1 MTFYTINLLIYAAV
15 DAMACLG
22 LSQQFGIAGVT
33 NFGFIIF
40 QAAGGYAAAILAMP
54 PRTAN
59 GGFQSYIGGWN
70 LPFPLPW
77 IGAAIVGGVIALPFT
92 FLVGRRLRG
101 DFAAV
106 GLLVTAVLL
115 NLVVTNYRPLLNGD
129 AGLSLIP
136 QPLQGQYNP
145 ATASYQW
152 VFAAVAIVLCL
163 GVYLFVRRITE
174 SPYGR
179 SLRAMRDNDL
189 VADSLG
195 KSLLSMRTVMLVV
208 GGAIAG
214 LSGGVLVSYITTWSP
229 AAWGYAET
237 VVLFAAV
244 IIGGAGNHVGAVLGA
259 ILVPVGF
266 EEVTRFIP
274 TSNNLPPNLIPSLEW
289 VAIGL
294 LIVIFLWVRPQGILP
309 ERKRVIRAGPAVAG
323 DGVPEGGGTA
333 GWRTTSEAASVVP
346 EARAESGDGEERYAR
361 GSAHPPAPAAAAPS
375 ATASP
380 DADGSPTAPQPAALA
395 SASADADG
403 QSGAP
408 RPQVPA
414 AAAPAAAPLADADG
428 RSSASRPD
436 APPSGP
442 VPVPPSADVAGGST
456 RDDAGSSA
464 RSSGAVPLAR
474 PGEVVLEVV
483 GVSREFGG
491 VRAVDDVSF
500 SVRAGTL
507 TGLIGPNGAGKS
519 TLLAMLAGTL
529 RVSSGRVIYRGQD
542 VTGLAAFRRA
552 RLGLVRTFQ
561 LASEFKRLTVM
572 ENLLSAVPGNRGD
585 SFRGAVLGKRYWR
598 ADETAA
604 IARAERM
611 LERFGLEGFAN
622 HYAGDLS
629 GGQRRLVEIMRALMA
644 EPGMLLLDEPMAGVH
659 PNLARRI
666 GDQLLAL
673 CAEGMTILMVEH
685 ELAIMDEFCDPVVV
699 MAEGSVLAEGTMAQ
713 LRARSEVVEAYLV
726 G

>member
-54 PRTAN
+54 PPTAN
-59 GGFQSYIGGWN
+59 GGFQAYIGGWN
-70 LPFPLPW
+70 LPFPIPW
-77 IGAAIVGGVIALPFT
+77 IGAAVVGAAIALPFT

-115 NLVVTNYRPLLNGD
+115 NLVVTNYRPILNGD

-152 VFAAVAIVLCL
+152 VFAAVAILLCV

-274 TSNNLPPNLIPSLEW
+274 TSNSLPPNLIPSLEW
-289 VAIGL
+289 VTIGL

-309 ERKRVIRAGPAVAG
+309 ERKRVIRAGPVVAE
-323 DGVPEGGGTA
+323 DGAPASGGTA

-346 EARAESGDGEERYAR
+346 EARAESGDGGERYAR
-361 GSAHPPAPAAAAPS
+361 GSPHQPSPAVAAPSVAASPDADGESGTSHPPAPAADAPS
-375 ATASP
+375 AA
-380 DADGSPTAPQPAALA
+380 
-395 SASADADG
+395 ASADVGG
-403 QSGAP
+403 QVGALS
-408 RPQVPA
+408 
-414 AAAPAAAPLADADG
+414 AP
-428 RSSASRPD
+428 SSA
-436 APPSGP
+436 G
-442 VPVPPSADVAGGST
+442 VAGDGEP
-456 RDDAGSSA
+456 SSA
-464 RSSGAVPLAR
+464 RSSLSSQVAARLA
-474 PGEVVLEVV
+474 PAGGVVLEAV

-529 RVSSGRVIYRGQD
+529 PVSSGTVLYRGQD

-598 ADETAA
+598 ADEAAA
-604 IARAERM
+604 IARAEGM
-611 LERFGLEGFAN
+611 LERFGVEGFAN
-622 HYAGDLS
+622 DYAGDLS

-666 GDQLLAL
+666 GDQLVAL

>member
-1 MTFYTINLLIYAAV
+1 VNYYIVNLLVYAAV

-22 LSQQFGIAGVT
+22 LSQQFGIGGVT

-40 QAAGGYAAAILAMP
+40 QAAGGYTAAILALP
-54 PRTAN
+54 SQSAN
-59 GGFQSYIGGWN
+59 GGFQTYIGGWH

-115 NLVVTNYRPLLNGD
+115 NLLATNFRPLLNGE

-136 QPLQGQYNP
+136 QPLQGEYNP
-145 ATASYQW
+145 QSSGYGW
-152 VFAAVAIVLCL
+152 DFAVGALIVCVV
-163 GVYLFVRRITE
+163 VYLFVRRITE

-179 SLRAMRDNDL
+179 SLRAMRDNDT

-195 KSLLSMRTVMLVV
+195 KNLLSLRTAMLVT

-214 LSGGVLVSYITTWSP
+214 LSGGILVSYITTWSP

-244 IIGGAGNHVGAVLGA
+244 IIGGTGNHLGA
-259 ILVPVGF
+259 IIGAVLVPVGF
-266 EEVTRFIP
+266 EEITRYIP

-294 LIVIFLWVRPQGILP
+294 LIVVFLWFRPQGILP
-309 ERKRVIRAGPAVAG
+309 ERRRVIRVLGIPAQAGVPAQAGMPAQDGGVPGQAGVLAPAGTPPAVPRARG
-323 DGVPEGGGTA
+323 DGGGGY
-333 GWRTTSEAASVVP
+333 VL
-346 EARAESGDGEERYAR
+346 EAR
-361 GSAHPPAPAAAAPS
+361 
-375 ATASP
+375 
-380 DADGSPTAPQPAALA
+380 
-395 SASADADG
+395 
-403 QSGAP
+403 
-408 RPQVPA
+408 
-414 AAAPAAAPLADADG
+414 
-428 RSSASRPD
+428 
-436 APPSGP
+436 
-442 VPVPPSADVAGGST
+442 
-456 RDDAGSSA
+456 
-464 RSSGAVPLAR
+464 
-474 PGEVVLEVV
+474 
-483 GVSREFGG
+483 GVSREYGG
-491 VRAVDDVSF
+491 VRAVTGVSF
-500 SVRAGTL
+500 GIREGTL

-529 RVSSGRVIYRGQD
+529 PVSAGHVVYGGQD
-542 VTGLAAFRRA
+542 VTSLPAFRRA

-585 SFRGAVLGKRYWR
+585 SFRGALAGPRYWR
-598 ADETAA
+598 GDEAVAA
-604 IARAERM
+604 ARARE
-611 LERFGLEGFAN
+611 LLNRFGLDQHADS
-622 HYAGDLS
+622 YAGDLS

-644 EPGMLLLDEPMAGVH
+644 EPKVLLLDEPMAGVH
-659 PNLARRI
+659 PDLARKI
-666 GDQLLAL
+666 GNGLLAL
-673 CAEGMTILMVEH
+673 AADGLTVLMVEH
-685 ELAIMDEFCDPVVV
+685 ELAIMDEFCDPVIV
-699 MAEGSVLAEGTMAQ
+699 MADGQVLAEGTMAE
-713 LRARSEVVEAYLV
+713 LRSRAEVVEAYLV

>member
-1 MTFYTINLLIYAAV
+1 MTFYAINLLIYAAV

-54 PRTAN
+54 PQTAN
-59 GGFQSYIGGWN
+59 GGFQAYIGGWN
-70 LPFPLPW
+70 LPFPIPW
-77 IGAAIVGGVIALPFT
+77 IGAAVVGAVIALPFT

-115 NLVVTNYRPLLNGD
+115 NLVVTNYRPLFNGD

-152 VFAAVAIVLCL
+152 VFAAVAIVLCA

-195 KSLLSMRTVMLVV
+195 KSLLSMRTAMLVV

-309 ERKRVIRAGPAVAG
+309 ERKRVIRVGPVVAEDGAV
-323 DGVPEGGGTA
+323 
-333 GWRTTSEAASVVP
+333 
-346 EARAESGDGEERYAR
+346 
-361 GSAHPPAPAAAAPS
+361 AAPS
-375 ATASP
+375 VAASP
-380 DADGSPTAPQPAALA
+380 DADRQSDAHHTSAPVVAAP
-395 SASADADG
+395 SAAAGADAGGRTAEPHPPAGPPGVRPATPSAQVDG
-403 QSGAP
+403 DGEQPSINSSSHSQS
-408 RPQVPA
+408 A
-414 AAAPAAAPLADADG
+414 ARLAPA
-428 RSSASRPD
+428 
-436 APPSGP
+436 
-442 VPVPPSADVAGGST
+442 GG
-456 RDDAGSSA
+456 
-464 RSSGAVPLAR
+464 
-474 PGEVVLEVV
+474 VVLEVV

-519 TLLAMLAGTL
+519 TLLAMVAGTL
-529 RVSSGRVIYRGQD
+529 PVSSGTVIYRGQD

-604 IARAERM
+604 IARAEEM

-622 HYAGDLS
+622 DYAGDLS

-666 GDQLLAL
+666 GDQLVAL

-699 MAEGSVLAEGTMAQ
+699 MAEGAVLAEGTMAQ

>member
-1 MTFYTINLLIYAAV
+1 MNSYYTINLLIYAAV

-22 LSQQFGIAGVT
+22 LNQQFGVAGVT

-40 QAAGGYAAAILAMP
+40 QAAGGYAAAILALP
-54 PRTAN
+54 DQSAN

-70 LPFPLPW
+70 LPFPVPL
-77 IGAAIVGGVIALPFT
+77 IGAAVVGGLISLPFT

-115 NLVVTNYRPLLNGD
+115 NLLATNYRPALNGD

-136 QPLQGQYNP
+136 APGGQQF
-145 ATASYQW
+145 SVQSSGYQW
-152 VFAAVAIVLCL
+152 AFTAGALAACAL
-163 GVYLFVRRITE
+163 VYLFVRRITE

-195 KSLLSMRTVMLVV
+195 KNLLSLRTAMLVT

-214 LSGGVLVSYITTWSP
+214 LSGGILVSYISTWSP

-244 IIGGAGNHVGAVLGA
+244 IIGGAGNHLGAILGA

-266 EEVTRFIP
+266 EEVTRYIP

-294 LIVIFLWVRPQGILP
+294 LIVVFLWVRPQGILP
-309 ERKRVIRAGPAVAG
+309 ERKRVIKTAGQTPSGPAGADVL
-323 DGVPEGGGTA
+323 VIP
-333 GWRTTSEAASVVP
+333 
-346 EARAESGDGEERYAR
+346 
-361 GSAHPPAPAAAAPS
+361 PPA
-375 ATASP
+375 
-380 DADGSPTAPQPAALA
+380 
-395 SASADADG
+395 
-403 QSGAP
+403 
-408 RPQVPA
+408 R
-414 AAAPAAAPLADADG
+414 AAPASPVPSAAAVPSAAPE
-428 RSSASRPD
+428 RP
-436 APPSGP
+436 PGP
-442 VPVPPSADVAGGST
+442 
-456 RDDAGSSA
+456 
-464 RSSGAVPLAR
+464 
-474 PGEVVLEVV
+474 EIVLEAIDVT
-483 GVSREFGG
+483 REFGG
-491 VRAVDDVSF
+491 VRAVAGVSF
-500 SVRAGTL
+500 EVRRGTM

-529 RVSSGRVIYRGQD
+529 PVSSGHIRYQGQD
-542 VTGLAAFRRA
+542 VTGLAAYRRA

-561 LASEFKRLTVM
+561 LASEFKRLTVL
-572 ENLLSAVPGNRGD
+572 ENLLSAVPDNRGD
-585 SFRGAVLGKRYWR
+585 SFRGALAGRRYWR
-598 ADETAA
+598 ADEAAA
-604 IARAERM
+604 IARAQV
-611 LERFGLEGFAN
+611 LLDRFGLEGNAN
-622 HYAGDLS
+622 SYAGDLS

-644 EPGMLLLDEPMAGVH
+644 QPRVLLLDEPMAGVH

-666 GDQLLAL
+666 GNELVAL
-673 CAEGMTILMVEH
+673 CAEGLTVLMVEH
-685 ELAIMDEFCDPVVV
+685 ELAIMDEFCDPVVA
-699 MAEGSVLAEGTMAQ
+699 MAEGVVLAEGSMAE
-713 LRARSEVVEAYLV
+713 LRSRTEVVEAYLV

>member
-1 MTFYTINLLIYAAV
+1 VNSYYTLNLIIYAAV

-22 LSQQFGIAGVT
+22 LSQQFGVAGVT

-40 QAAGGYAAAILAMP
+40 QAAGGYAAAILALP
-54 PRTAN
+54 ADHAN
-59 GGFQSYIGGWN
+59 GGFQSYIGGWG

-77 IGAAIVGGVIALPFT
+77 IGAAVVGGLLALPFT

-115 NLVVTNYRPLLNGD
+115 NLLVTNYRPLLNGD

-136 QPLQGQYNP
+136 APFAPSGFS
-145 ATASYQW
+145 ATSSGYQW
-152 VFAAVAIVLCL
+152 AFGAGAVVLTGAVL
-163 GVYLFVRRITE
+163 WFVRRITL

-179 SLRAMRDNDL
+179 SLRAMRDNDT

-195 KSLLSMRTVMLVV
+195 KNLLSLRTAMLVV

-214 LSGGVLVSYITTWSP
+214 LSGGILVSYISTWSP

-244 IIGGAGNHVGAVLGA
+244 IIGGAGNHLGAVLGA

-266 EEVTRFIP
+266 EEITRFIP

-309 ERKRVIRAGPAVAG
+309 ERKRFIRLPGSATTGTPTASWRGAVKGDIVGPEAREGSGNGAARDARLLVHRSSPLADDGARGSGRSPGAAAATAG
-323 DGVPEGGGTA
+323 DGQ
-333 GWRTTSEAASVVP
+333 
-346 EARAESGDGEERYAR
+346 
-361 GSAHPPAPAAAAPS
+361 PP
-375 ATASP
+375 
-380 DADGSPTAPQPAALA
+380 
-395 SASADADG
+395 
-403 QSGAP
+403 
-408 RPQVPA
+408 
-414 AAAPAAAPLADADG
+414 
-428 RSSASRPD
+428 
-436 APPSGP
+436 
-442 VPVPPSADVAGGST
+442 
-456 RDDAGSSA
+456 
-464 RSSGAVPLAR
+464 
-474 PGEVVLEVV
+474 VVLEARDVV
-483 GVSREFGG
+483 KEFGG
-491 VRAVDDVSF
+491 VRAVDGVSF
-500 SVRAGTL
+500 AVRKGTL

-529 RVSSGRVIYRGQD
+529 GTTSGHIIYEGND
-542 VTGLAAFRRA
+542 VTGVPAFKRA

-585 SFRGAVLGKRYWR
+585 SLHGALLGRRYWR
-598 ADETAA
+598 GDEDAA
-604 IARAERM
+604 VRRAAA
-611 LERFGLEGFAN
+611 LLDRFGLTDLAN
-622 HYAGDLS
+622 AYAGELS

-644 EPGMLLLDEPMAGVH
+644 EPATLLLDEPMAGVH

-666 GDQLLAL
+666 GAELVAL

-699 MAEGSVLAEGTMAQ
+699 MAEGRVLAEGTMQ
-713 LRARSEVVEAYLV
+713 ELRGRTEVVEAYLV